1 MVFLVH
7 LGSRGWNDCR
17 NDAPGNPDTDD
28 VAFLSQLID
37 KIKAEYNHDNDRVYV
52 AGVSN
57 GASMAIRLA
66 QEIPE
71 KIAIFASIVT
81 SMAGNSECLDTNI
94 PISALFMN
102 GTADPLAPYDGGQV
116 ASNRGLVLSTDE
128 SIDYWVSRNNTDT
141 NPIETPLDNIDN
153 NDNSTVVKYLYTNGT
168 NNTEVVLYKVIDG
181 GHAEPSLQERYGNL
195 FLAIVG
201 VQNGDIEMAHE
212 VWDFFKTKS
221 K

>member
-71 KIAIFASIVT
+71 KIASL
-81 SMAGNSECLDTNI
+81 CLDSNLHGWQLGMSGYQYSNI
-94 PISALFMN
+94 GAL
-102 GTADPLAPYDGGQV
+102 
-116 ASNRGLVLSTDE
+116 
-128 SIDYWVSRNNTDT
+128 
-141 NPIETPLDNIDN
+141 
-153 NDNSTVVKYLYTNGT
+153 
-168 NNTEVVLYKVIDG
+168 
-181 GHAEPSLQERYGNL
+181 
-195 FLAIVG
+195 
-201 VQNGDIEMAHE
+201 HE
-212 VWDFFKTKS
+212 WHC
-221 K
+221 